1 MTFSSDSSKIRD
13 FRKQYSEGDGKWTS
27 THIVYL
33 HGTGTPFRKEG
44 CALCYM
50 YISFWRRLLLLLIL
64 DSIGSLIPRKARIM

>member
-1 MTFSSDSSKIRD
+1 MTFSSDASKIRD

-50 YISFWRRLLLLLIL
+50 YICFL
-64 DSIGSLIPRKARIM
+64 A